1 MNRVRADVALH
12 LGMRIEQP
20 ADLRP
25 ARTRNWSAVV
35 WRCQSNR
42 VMKPDPV
49 TLGEVFQDHRR
60 QLTIGN
66 GHHRSIQRPDT
77 RRTNA
82 DIFDRSKELA
92 HLAHVPHVDRL
103 VRNHHDAAEQVLNRF
118 LRAEANGHAADA
130 QPGERGREI
139 DIRQD
144 TGEPDT
150 ATITLAAFKQAVDQ
164 AHQRR
169 VSRPMDSVAGA

>member
-1 MNRVRADVALH
+1 MNRVRADVGVH
-12 LGMRIEQP
+12 LGMRVEQP

-25 ARTRNWSAVV
+25 ARDATGPPSSDVPIRPCDETGSGRAAAKFS
-35 WRCQSNR
+35 RLI
-42 VMKPDPV
+42 D
-49 TLGEVFQDHRR
+49 R

-82 DIFDRSKELA
+82 DVFDRAKELA
-92 HLAHVPHVDRL
+92 RPAHIPDVDRL

-118 LRAEANGHAADA
+118 LGAEANRQAADA

-139 DIRQD
+139 DVRKIEENQHRDDHRRRLQ
-144 TGEPDT
+144 TG
-150 ATITLAAFKQAVDQ
+150 
-164 AHQRR
+164 
-169 VSRPMDSVAGA
+169 G